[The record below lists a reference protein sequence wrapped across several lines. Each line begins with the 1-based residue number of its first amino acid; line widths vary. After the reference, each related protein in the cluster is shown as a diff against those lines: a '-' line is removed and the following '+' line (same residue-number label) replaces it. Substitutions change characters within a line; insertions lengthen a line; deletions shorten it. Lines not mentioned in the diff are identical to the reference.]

1 MISERSEILKAFRAG
16 PLVLR
21 GLVRNLPDEVV
32 RRRPAYGEWAIV
44 EVVAHLADTEERAL
58 ARTRRLLD
66 EEEPFLDPY
75 DPDALAVE
83 RGYIG
88 MSLAGELDRFE
99 SLREEQASLLDGL
112 TDDGWRRAGEHG
124 EHGRI
129 TVQLLAAHTAGE
141 DADHFAQIARM
152 IPAG

>member
-1 MISERSEILKAFRAG
+1 MISERTEILKAFRAG
-16 PLVLR
+16 PIVLR
-21 GLVRNLPDEVV
+21 GLLRDIPDDVV
-32 RRRPAYGEWAIV
+32 RRRPAEGEWAIV

-58 ARTRRLLD
+58 ARTRRMLA
-66 EEEPFLDPY
+66 EEEPFLEPY
-75 DPDALAVE
+75 DPDSLAAE

-88 MSLAGELDRFE
+88 MSVGDELDRFAV
-99 SLREEQASLLDGL
+99 LREEQASLLDGL
-112 TDDGWRRAGEHG
+112 TDNGWQRTGEHG

-129 TVQLLAAHTAGE
+129 TVQQLAAHTAGE

>member
-1 MISERSEILKAFRAG
+1 VISECEEILKAFRAG

-21 GLVRNLPDEVV
+21 RLVRDLPDDAV
-32 RRRPAYGEWAIV
+32 RRRPGDGEWAIV

-58 ARTRRLLD
+58 ARTRRMLD
-66 EEEPFLDPY
+66 EDEPFLDPY
-75 DPDALAVE
+75 DPDALAAE

-88 MSLAGELDRFE
+88 MEITDELDRFE
-99 SLREEQASLLDGL
+99 ALRREQASLLEGL
-112 TDDGWRRAGEHG
+112 TDDGWRRIGEHG

-129 TVQLLAAHTAGE
+129 TVQQLAAHTAGE